1 MPRKKII
8 KQEETGYS
16 HYKTY
21 LTKGIE
27 MIDSMSQRH
36 RKVMQTR
43 MDFRYPQEM
52 VTDGSNKDFS
62 KALQGLSK
70 ELNKDGYDPQ
80 YLGRREQND
89 QPHQYYHLNLLIQK
103 AKRISSFFV
112 FFMKI
117 PAKLFTLH
125 ILEFDRNAGDGKNN
139 FYSFLLQI
147 SVETFL
153 RALGDDT
160 ADHIPGKIQFKKP
173 KCRIHMDFQNRI
185 PRDQTLADSIGDPQT
200 RHRTTASKPAFTKRF
215 GLQICCI
222 AGRGQFLKYQFL
234 REIRVYAF
242 QRAPRV

>member
-52 VTDGSNKDFS
+52 ETDGSNKDFS

-70 ELNKDGYDPQ
+70 ELNKDGYYPQ

-89 QPHQYYHLNLLIQK
+89 QPHQHYHLNLLIQK

-125 ILEFDRNAGDGKNN
+125 ILEFDRNAGNRIN
-139 FYSFLLQI
+139 HLHPFQLQI
-147 SVETFL
+147 RIQFLL
-153 RALGDDT
+153 RALRDDP
-160 ADHIPGKIQFKKP
+160 ADYISGEIQLEKP
-173 KCRIHMDFQNRI
+173 KCRIHMDFQYRI

-222 AGRGQFLKYQFL
+222 AGRGQFFKYQFL